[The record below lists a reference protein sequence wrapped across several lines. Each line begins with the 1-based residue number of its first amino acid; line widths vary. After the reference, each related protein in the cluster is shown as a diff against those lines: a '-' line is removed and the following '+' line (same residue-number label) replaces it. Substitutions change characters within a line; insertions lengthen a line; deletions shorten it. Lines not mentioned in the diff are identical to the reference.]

1 MVIVLAGRNK
11 IPIAAQIA
19 NGNKSKLSKAQIQA
33 LQDAE
38 DAIKPASDNIIR
50 PTWLDTEGR
59 KMWMAVMDEL
69 LAVDLVTN
77 VDVYALALACD
88 SYSKYVK
95 AAKDIK
101 KNGLVIKFKNSIGAE
116 NTVANPN
123 VTISQKYATQFK
135 NFCSEFGLSP
145 AARARLA
152 RPKDDIEDDEDDE
165 DLD

>member
-1 MVIVLAGRNK
+1 MAGRHK
-11 IPIAAQIA
+11 KPINAHVAG
-19 NGNKSKLSKAQIQA
+19 GNKSQLSKAEIKRQQE
-33 LQDAE
+33 AE
-38 DAIKPASDNIIR
+38 NAIKPASDNIIR
-50 PTWLDTEGR
+50 PTWLDPIGR

-69 LAVDLVTN
+69 MAVDLVTN

-88 SYSKYVK
+88 AYSKYVK

-101 KNGLVIKFKNSIGAE
+101 KEGLVVEYKNSIGAV
-116 NTVANPN
+116 NKVPNPN
-123 VTISQKYATQFK
+123 VAISQKYATQFK
-135 NFCSEFGLSP
+135 SFCSEFGLSP